1 MNISTKH
8 SNKIETP
15 RKGCPVVTPRL
26 MRSETKRKKKNMKI
40 KTFNNYLDYINSDVN
55 NWSYVT
61 LNDFKK
67 AQNKKVKV
75 YFDKQNN
82 EINVVLTERRKTCS

>member
-1 MNISTKH
+1 
-8 SNKIETP
+8 
-15 RKGCPVVTPRL
+15 
-26 MRSETKRKKKNMKI
+26 MRSETKRKKKDMKI

>member
-1 MNISTKH
+1 M
-8 SNKIETP
+8 
-15 RKGCPVVTPRL
+15 
-26 MRSETKRKKKNMKI
+26 

-82 EINVVLTERRKTCS
+82 EINVVLTKRKEKNEPFLWNNIRVS

>member
-1 MNISTKH
+1 M
-8 SNKIETP
+8 
-15 RKGCPVVTPRL
+15 
-26 MRSETKRKKKNMKI
+26 

-82 EINVVLTERRKTCS
+82 EINVVLTKRKEKNESLLWNNIRVS

>member
-1 MNISTKH
+1 
-8 SNKIETP
+8 
-15 RKGCPVVTPRL
+15 

>member
-1 MNISTKH
+1 
-8 SNKIETP
+8 
-15 RKGCPVVTPRL
+15 
-26 MRSETKRKKKNMKI
+26 MKI

-82 EINVVLTERRKTCS
+82 EINVVLTERRKT